1 MWIFFLYE
9 KNKLLYTYFN
19 LYNKFYLK
27 MKMWFI
33 VLLTGFGLFIT
44 LLFIE
49 AMIARSGY
57 IEIYSNPQKGSR
69 ELGQGKEII
78 YFVFGDS
85 TAAGQGADYDKGIA
99 VQTSEHLAE
108 KNKVI
113 MYNFAVSGAIVKDV
127 LEKQIPQAE
136 LLQIKPDVILFS
148 VGANDVT
155 ALTSSHNIKKQ
166 LAEIKQKSI
175 QLNCNA
181 KMVFTAS
188 ADMGTVPRVLQPL
201 RWIMGLRSHY
211 LNYRVFYPFI
221 QENDFTL
228 APIARE
234 TGPIFKKNPELFGKD
249 KYHPNNEGY
258 PVWTKVINKA
268 LDEALSTQPS
278 HCQK

>member
-1 MWIFFLYE
+1 
-9 KNKLLYTYFN
+9 
-19 LYNKFYLK
+19 
-27 MKMWFI
+27 MWFLALI
-33 VLLTGFGLFIT
+33 IGIGLFIA
-44 LLFIE
+44 LLFTE

-57 IEIYSNPQKGSR
+57 IEKYSNPQKDSR
-69 ELGQGKEII
+69 EFGQGEKII

-99 VQTSEHLAE
+99 VQTAEHLAG

-113 MYNFAVSGAIVKDV
+113 MYNFAVSGAIVGDV

-148 VGANDVT
+148 IGGNDVT
-155 ALTSSHNIKKQ
+155 ALTSSHRLKKQ
-166 LAEIKQKSI
+166 LTEIKQKSVK
-175 QLNCNA
+175 LNCNE
-181 KMVFTAS
+181 KIVFTAS
-188 ADMGTVPRVLQPL
+188 PDMGTVPRVLQPL
-201 RWIMGLRSHY
+201 RWIMGLRSKY
-211 LNYRVFYPFI
+211 LNAQVFYPFI
-221 QENDFTL
+221 TENNFTL

-234 TGPIFKKNPELFGKD
+234 TGPIFKKNPQLFGKD